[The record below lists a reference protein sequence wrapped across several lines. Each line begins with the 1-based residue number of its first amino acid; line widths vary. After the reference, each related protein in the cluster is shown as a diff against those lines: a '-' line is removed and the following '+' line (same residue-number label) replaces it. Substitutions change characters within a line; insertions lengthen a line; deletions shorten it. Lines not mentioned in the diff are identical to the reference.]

1 EKIKKGLIK
10 CVSASLDPNYRVKS
24 SNKFVGPTLLH
35 AALVSEPFIK
45 GMTNFVSLS
54 DDFEGRS
61 VIQLEDEQ
69 PNFFGL
75 MKSLKESF
83 ENIEEKTVTKED
95 IAEIFA
101 KIHTAEAEGIVKDV
115 EGEEEKEEEADEE
128 KTEEETVED
137 KTEDKTEETT
147 EEKEEEEEKEDEK
160 EEEAEEDV
168 EKAKH
173 GKPGSPCK
181 TKDGSKGTYGADG
194 LCKALTE
201 KDLEELTKTK
211 FQTCMSREMKAGKT
225 MAEAAKICKTDT
237 KKAIEKIYTD
247 LEESSVEKTEDK
259 SETPAQQTDL
269 ADAERVFEDYLK
281 QGKVVPAQKE
291 AFIKLIASG
300 NELKLGDDT
309 VGVSELIKTFME
321 SQPSS
326 IDFDEDGVP
335 VDDGEEKEKEN
346 GGEEEGADLS
356 DVPAEAKDLFG
367 KMGLSDEDIK
377 KSWELAKTAKE
388 EEDEDKS
395 SLFN

>member
-1 EKIKKGLIK
+1 
-10 CVSASLDPNYRVKS
+10 
-24 SNKFVGPTLLH
+24 
-35 AALVSEPFIK
+35 
-45 GMTNFVSLS
+45 
-54 DDFEGRS
+54 
-61 VIQLEDEQ
+61 
-69 PNFFGL
+69 
-75 MKSLKESF
+75 
-83 ENIEEKTVTKED
+83 
-95 IAEIFA
+95 
-101 KIHTAEAEGIVKDV
+101 
-115 EGEEEKEEEADEE
+115 
-128 KTEEETVED
+128 
-137 KTEDKTEETT
+137 
-147 EEKEEEEEKEDEK
+147 
-160 EEEAEEDV
+160 
-168 EKAKH
+168 
-173 GKPGSPCK
+173 
-181 TKDGSKGTYGADG
+181 
-194 LCKALTE
+194 
-201 KDLEELTKTK
+201 
-211 FQTCMSREMKAGKT
+211 MSREMKAGKT